1 MGPEGAANIIF
12 KKDIAESSDPIS
24 KRAEMIKT
32 YRESFANPYEAAKLG
47 YVDDVI
53 EPDSTRPR
61 IIAALEML
69 ASKRDSLPAK
79 KHGNMPL

>member
-1 MGPEGAANIIF
+1 MQLTSFSRMILRKALTLLLQEM
-12 KKDIAESSDPIS
+12 KKIQE
-24 KRAEMIKT
+24 
-32 YRESFANPYEAAKLG
+32 YRNKFASPYEAAKRG

-69 ASKRDSLPAK
+69 ASKRDSRPAK
-79 KHGNMPL
+79 KHGNLPV

>member
-1 MGPEGAANIIF
+1 MLAAPSGPITA
-12 KKDIAESSDPIS
+12 IS
-24 KRAEMIKT
+24 AVGHAITTRNEKIQE
-32 YRESFANPYEAAKLG
+32 YRNKFASPYEAAKRG

-69 ASKRDSLPAK
+69 ASKRDSRPAK
-79 KHGNMPL
+79 KHGNLPV